1 MKLTTP
7 LKSKFLGSAVLI
19 SLSLLAQPAE
29 ANTFSWSFSNVVG
42 GISGTVS
49 GILEVP
55 IGNDVAATS
64 VVLTSTSNPIFNS
77 LIGFDFVTLNNFQ
90 NRFNVEA
97 GQITASFF
105 GTDYFSGN
113 TNLSLEFNSDVFGD
127 DDSPNLGLLTTAGN
141 PLSGVCPSGCLQT
154 AQLSDNDNTGQ
165 TQFAPA
171 FTAVPEPLS
180 LLEATVAMGFGAA
193 FKRSSS
199 KNTKNATHS

>member
-1 MKLTTP
+1 MRAKNL
-7 LKSKFLGSAVLI
+7 LKSKSSIGSVLI

-29 ANTFSWSFSNVVG
+29 ANTFGWSFSNVVG

-55 IGNDVAATS
+55 VGNDVAATS

-77 LIGFDFVTLNNFQ
+77 LIGFDFVTLDNFQ

-113 TNLSLEFNSDVFGD
+113 TNLSLELNSDVFGD

-141 PLSGVCPSGCLQT
+141 PLLGACPSGCLQT
-154 AQLSDNDNTGQ
+154 AQLSENDNAGQ
-165 TQFAPA
+165 TQFAPV

-180 LLEATVAMGFGAA
+180 LLGATVAIGFGAA

-199 KNTKNATHS
+199 KNAKKLTHS